1 MCGWLLCDVGMG
13 FDGVCIVSNLEPKK
27 VNGRATKVIVKRTDA
42 EKGSDTNFFMI
53 TVPPNVDK
61 HVLRELRK
69 WGIL

>member
-1 MCGWLLCDVGMG
+1 VN
-13 FDGVCIVSNLEPKK
+13 NLEPKK

-69 WGIL
+69 WGIV